1 MTQISSAAR
10 AALGTTALFV
20 AALTAC
26 APSVREAPA
35 PRQPGTPGAAA
46 EARSTMPA
54 TTGPKIEWGLVMHGG
69 AGTITPESMTRE
81 LEVEYREKITEALQA
96 GHSVLRDGGSSVD
109 AVVAAIMV
117 LEDSPLFNS
126 GKGAVFTAEG
136 TNSLDASI
144 MYGPTLEAGAVAG
157 VETVKNPIALA
168 RAVMERSA
176 HVMLAGDGAER
187 FAAEQGI
194 ERVDPSYF
202 YTERRW
208 QALQRAKAAEGGG
221 PDADADVD
229 ADADRQSMDPAE
241 VRSSKFGTVGVIAL
255 DPQGR
260 IAAGTS
266 TGGMT
271 NKKWGR
277 IGDSPIIGAG
287 TYADANC
294 GISATGWG
302 EYFIRNVVAYDICAR
317 MKYRGVSLQESAH
330 AMIMEQLEAQ
340 EPDTGGVVG
349 LDGSGNI
356 VMMFNTTGMYR
367 GYIDADGRVETAIY
381 R

>member
-1 MTQISSAAR
+1 MSIRHSR
-10 AALGTTALFV
+10 AGQTALRPIFV
-20 AALTAC
+20 LFILVATGCAAGPQAE
-26 APSVREAPA
+26 SVASAPA
-35 PRQPGTPGAAA
+35 PAAVQD
-46 EARSTMPA
+46 
-54 TTGPKIEWGLVMHGG
+54 GPRIEWGLVMHGG
-69 AGTITPESMTRE
+69 AGTIRRGSMTPE
-81 LEVEYREKITEALQA
+81 LENAYRSTIDEALRA
-96 GHSVLRDGGSSVD
+96 GHQVLSDGGSSVD
-109 AVVAAIMV
+109 AVVAAIVV

-144 MYGPTLEAGAVAG
+144 MDGATLRAGAVAG
-157 VETVKNPIALA
+157 VETIRNPIRLA
-168 RAVMERSA
+168 RAVMDHSP
-176 HVMLAGDGAER
+176 HVMLAGKGAET
-187 FAAEQGI
+187 FATEQGI
-194 ERVDPSYF
+194 ERVEPSYF

-208 QALQRAKAAEGGG
+208 EALQRAKQSESGG
-221 PDADADVD
+221 PQALSAPG
-229 ADADRQSMDPAE
+229 QPALTPAQT
-241 VRSSKFGTVGVIAL
+241 RDSKFGTVGVIAL
-255 DPQGR
+255 DARGN

-287 TYADANC
+287 TYANENC

-317 MKYRGVSLQESAH
+317 MKYMDITLEESAR

-340 EPDTGGVVG
+340 EPETGGVVG
-349 LDGSGNI
+349 LDAEGNI
-356 VMMFNTTGMYR
+356 VMMFNTPGMYR
-367 GYIDADGRVETAIY
+367 GFIDADGRVEVAIY

>member
-1 MTQISSAAR
+1 MRATFALIIAAAVGCAPHAPAEPGPAEASPQATSAPASP
-10 AALGTTALFV
+10 AAV
-20 AALTAC
+20 AAPA
-26 APSVREAPA
+26 APA
-35 PRQPGTPGAAA
+35 
-46 EARSTMPA
+46 S
-54 TTGPKIEWGLVMHGG
+54 TGPRIEWGLVMHGG
-69 AGTITPESMTRE
+69 AGTITRGSMTPE
-81 LEVEYREKITEALQA
+81 LEAEYRATIDESLRA
-96 GHSVLRDGGSSVD
+96 GYQVLRDGGSSLD
-109 AVVAAIMV
+109 AVVAAIVV

-144 MYGPTLEAGAVAG
+144 MDGATLEAGAVAG
-157 VETVKNPIALA
+157 VETVRNPIRLA
-168 RAVMERSA
+168 RAVMEHSP
-176 HVMLAGDGAER
+176 HVMLAGSGAEI
-187 FAAEQGI
+187 FADTRGI

-202 YTERRW
+202 HTDHRW
-208 QALQRAKAAEGGG
+208 EALQRAKESERGEPQASTTT
-221 PDADADVD
+221 DVPL
-229 ADADRQSMDPAE
+229 DPTEA
-241 VRSSKFGTVGVIAL
+241 RNSKFGTVGVIAL

-287 TYADANC
+287 TYASDHC

-317 MKYRGVSLQESAH
+317 AKYQGISLEESARL
-330 AMIMEQLEAQ
+330 MIMEQLEGQAP
-340 EPDTGGVVG
+340 ETGGIVG
-349 LDGSGNI
+349 LDGDGNV
-356 VMMFNTTGMYR
+356 VMMFNTPGMYR
-367 GYIDADGRVETAIY
+367 GYVDADGRVETAIY